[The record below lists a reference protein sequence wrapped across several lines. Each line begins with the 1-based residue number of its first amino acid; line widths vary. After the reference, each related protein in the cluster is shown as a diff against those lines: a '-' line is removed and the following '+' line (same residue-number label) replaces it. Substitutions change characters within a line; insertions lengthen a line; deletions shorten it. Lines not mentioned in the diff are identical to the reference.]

1 MHVKFNSKD
10 KYTVNQGWSTNAMLR
25 DFAVV
30 CTHLQTITL
39 AIAMTTRKAI
49 HMGSYEY
56 GALLGNPSGHWSST
70 IIY

>member
-1 MHVKFNSKD
+1 
-10 KYTVNQGWSTNAMLR
+10 MLR